1 MVLTP
6 PDSAHFLTHSTHL
19 LLSHNVVIVERDYY
33 TSFKRQLEITNRSS
47 TPSYADLL
55 VDETTGIVLRPMS
68 LLGSD
73 AGLKALISTITALS
87 FQLEG
92 CWVLL
97 YTEDNHQ

>member
-1 MVLTP
+1 MI
-6 PDSAHFLTHSTHL
+6 
-19 LLSHNVVIVERDYY
+19 VIERDYY
-33 TSFKRQLEITNRSS
+33 SRFKRQSEITNRSS

-92 CWVLL
+92 CWILL
-97 YTEDNHQ
+97 YTEDDHQ